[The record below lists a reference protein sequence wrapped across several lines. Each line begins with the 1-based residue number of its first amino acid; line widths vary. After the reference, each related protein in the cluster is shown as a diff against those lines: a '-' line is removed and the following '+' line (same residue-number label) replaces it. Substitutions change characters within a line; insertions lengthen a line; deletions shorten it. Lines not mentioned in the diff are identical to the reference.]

1 MQVIS
6 NRDSTSSRDLQDLV
20 LDVAAERDVSEGR
33 RGLRSGQDLCVD
45 LPFVAFV
52 AENEL
57 SSLVGSGIDDHE

>member
-1 MQVIS
+1 MQIIS

-20 LDVAAERDVSEGR
+20 LERGVCEGR

-57 SSLVGSGIDDHE
+57 SSLVDGGIDDHR